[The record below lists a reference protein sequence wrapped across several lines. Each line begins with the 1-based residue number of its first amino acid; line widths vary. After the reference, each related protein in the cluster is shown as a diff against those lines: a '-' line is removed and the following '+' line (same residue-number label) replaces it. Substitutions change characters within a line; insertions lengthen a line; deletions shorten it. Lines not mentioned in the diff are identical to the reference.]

1 MQTPMKLTHPW
12 QRRLLSGLCWF
23 IAVEFFFFAPF
34 KFSPV
39 GGVNFDIKLSIFG

>member
-1 MQTPMKLTHPW
+1 MHTQMKQTRLWP
-12 QRRLLSGLCWF
+12 RRLSTGLCWF
-23 IAVEFFFFAPF
+23 IAVEFFFLAPF